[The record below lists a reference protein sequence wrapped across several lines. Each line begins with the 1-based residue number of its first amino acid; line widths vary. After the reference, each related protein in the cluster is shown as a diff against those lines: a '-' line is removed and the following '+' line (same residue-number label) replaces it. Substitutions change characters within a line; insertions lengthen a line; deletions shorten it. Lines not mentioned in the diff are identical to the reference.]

1 MATQKLNEETI
12 ARKTKEVESLIK
24 EKKCKNCVLCLEE
37 IKDKF
42 TPADLAIIQDLNDRL
57 MTKTKRLDLLEDQLR
72 KSSTLINQ
80 ICQ

>member
-1 MATQKLNEETI
+1 M
-12 ARKTKEVESLIK
+12 
-24 EKKCKNCVLCLEE
+24 LCLEE

-80 ICQ
+80 IC